1 MKLQGALIASLVFL
15 LLLAAGCSNTEKT
28 AQAATPAEL
37 HTKEN
42 QMQHKEQQAITNE
55 EESEEETAAAAE
67 LETKQETT
75 ASDAATDAEGTE
87 TTEDD
92 MAQQIQD
99 LKAVGSADEAA
110 VLLSNNLGMT
120 ENEDLEIDTTGG
132 QVTMDGTGA
141 YYTLVLK
148 SKSMI
153 NSGGSGTVGI
163 YRVYEDGTI
172 IDEYAEG
179 SQ

>member
-28 AQAATPAEL
+28 AQVATPEL

-55 EESEEETAAAAE
+55 EESEEETAAA
-67 LETKQETT
+67 
-75 ASDAATDAEGTE
+75 TDAEGTE

-99 LKAVGSADEAA
+99 LKSVGSADEAA
-110 VLLSNNLGMT
+110 VLLSNNLGMA

-148 SKSMI
+148 
-153 NSGGSGTVGI
+153 
-163 YRVYEDGTI
+163 
-172 IDEYAEG
+172 
-179 SQ
+179 

>member
-1 MKLQGALIASLVFL
+1 M
-15 LLLAAGCSNTEKT
+15 
-28 AQAATPAEL
+28 
-37 HTKEN
+37 
-42 QMQHKEQQAITNE
+42 
-55 EESEEETAAAAE
+55 
-67 LETKQETT
+67 ETKHETT
-75 ASDAATDAEGTE
+75 DSGAATDAEGTE
-87 TTEDD
+87 TTDDD

-99 LKAVGSADEAA
+99 LKTVVSADKAA
-110 VLLSNNLGMT
+110 ALLSNYLGMT
-120 ENEDLEIDTTGG
+120 ENEDLEIDMTGG

-153 NSGGSGTVGI
+153 ESGGSGTVDI

>member
-1 MKLQGALIASLVFL
+1 LIQGALIALLVFL

-37 HTKEN
+37 HTREN
-42 QMQHKEQQAITNE
+42 QMQHKEQHVITNDE
-55 EESEEETAAAAE
+55 DSEEETA
-67 LETKQETT
+67 
-75 ASDAATDAEGTE
+75 AATDAEGTE

-92 MAQQIQD
+92 MTQQIQD
-99 LKAVGSADEAA
+99 LKAVCSADEAA

-153 NSGGSGTVGI
+153 ESGGSGTVGI